1 MPAGPATP
9 VPPPA
14 VPGAP
19 PAVAPGA
26 LRTALPGALAMV
38 FVGGSVAV
46 SGLLPGG
53 ADATAQAL
61 RYTAACA
68 VLVLL
73 ARAGGRPVLRP
84 RGAEWAWLAGVAGAG
99 LVLFN
104 VALVEGAAH
113 AEPAVLGVAV
123 ASVPLLLATAGP
135 LLQGQRPAPRVLLAA
150 VVVTAGAAAVQ
161 GLGRTDGTG
170 LLWALVVLLC
180 EAAFTLLAVPV
191 LARHGAWG
199 VSVHTTWLAAAGFT
213 VLGLTTEGPGTLL
226 RLDAGDLLAVAYLA
240 LAVTAAAF
248 VLWYATV
255 GRMGPGRA
263 GLLTGLAPVAA
274 AAAGVALGGP
284 PPAPG
289 VWAGIALV
297 AAGLACGMTGGTAGG
312 TGGPGLRGAAART
325 RRGPARRRPAAGTAR
340 PSRVP
345 AGR

>member
-1 MPAGPATP
+1 MTAGHDTP
-9 VPPPA
+9 VPTT
-14 VPGAP
+14 
-19 PAVAPGA
+19 A
-26 LRTALPGALAMV
+26 LRTVLPGALAMV

-46 SGLLPGG
+46 SGLLSSRS
-53 ADATAQAL
+53 DATAQAV
-61 RYTAACA
+61 RYAAACV

-73 ARAGGRPVLRP
+73 ARAAGRPVPRP
-84 RGAEWAWLAGVAGAG
+84 RGAEWGWLAGVAGAG
-99 LVLFN
+99 LMLFTI
-104 VALVEGAAH
+104 ALVEGAAH

-135 LLQGQRPAPRVLLAA
+135 LLQGQRPRPRVLLAA

-170 LLWALVVLLC
+170 LLWALVVLTC

-191 LARHGAWG
+191 LGRLGPWG
-199 VSVHTTWLAAAGFT
+199 ISVHTTWLAAVGFT
-213 VLGLTTEGPGTLL
+213 VLGLTTEGPAAVLDLGT
-226 RLDAGDLLAVAYLA
+226 GDLLAVAYLA

-255 GRMGPGRA
+255 GRLGPGRA
-263 GLLTGLAPVAA
+263 GLLTGIAPVAA
-274 AAAGVALGGP
+274 AATGVLLGGP

-297 AAGLACGMTGGTAGG
+297 AVGLGVGMGGAG
-312 TGGPGLRGAAART
+312 GLRGAAATT
-325 RRGPARRRPAAGTAR
+325 RREPGRRRPAAGTPPPR
-340 PSRVP
+340 RVP

>member
-1 MPAGPATP
+1 MTARPDTLL
-9 VPPPA
+9 PPP
-14 VPGAP
+14 
-19 PAVAPGA
+19 A

-53 ADATAQAL
+53 EDATAQAL
-61 RYTAACA
+61 RYAVACA
-68 VLVLL
+68 VLGVL
-73 ARAGGRPVLRP
+73 ARVGGRPVRRP
-84 RGAEWAWLAGVAGAG
+84 RGAEWGWLAGVAGAG
-99 LVLFN
+99 LGLFN

-123 ASVPLLLATAGP
+123 ASVPLVLATVGP
-135 LLQGQRPAPRVLLAA
+135 LLQGQRPRPRVLLAA
-150 VVVTAGAAAVQ
+150 LVVTAGAAAVQ

-170 LLWALVVLLC
+170 LLWALVVLGC

-191 LARHGAWG
+191 LGRHGAWG
-199 VSVHTTWLAAAGFT
+199 VSVHTTWLAAAGFG
-213 VLGLTTEGPGTLL
+213 VLGLTTEGPGAVL
-226 RLDAGDLLAVAYLA
+226 RLDAGDLAAVAYLA

-255 GRMGPGRA
+255 GRLGPGRA
-263 GLLTGLAPVAA
+263 GLLTGIAPVAA
-274 AAAGVALGGP
+274 AATGVLLGGP
-284 PPAPG
+284 LPAPG

-297 AAGLACGMTGGTAGG
+297 SAGLVVGMGGAGR
-312 TGGPGLRGAAART
+312 LRGPAART

>member
-1 MPAGPATP
+1 MTAGPDTP
-9 VPPPA
+9 VHRAAPPP
-14 VPGAP
+14 G
-19 PAVAPGA
+19 
-26 LRTALPGALAMV
+26 LRAALPGALAMA

-46 SGLLPGG
+46 SGLLPGD

-61 RYTAACA
+61 RYAAACA

-73 ARAGGRPVLRP
+73 ARAGGRPVHRP
-84 RGAEWAWLAGVAGAG
+84 RGAEWGWLAGVAGAG

-123 ASVPLLLATAGP
+123 AGVPLLLATAGP
-135 LLQGQRPAPRVLLAA
+135 LLQGQRPAPRLLLAA
-150 VVVTAGAAAVQ
+150 AVVTAGAVAVQ

-170 LLWALVVLLC
+170 LLWALVVLLG

-191 LARHGAWG
+191 LGRHGAWG
-199 VSVHTTWLAAAGFT
+199 VSVHATWLAAAGFA
-213 VLGLTTEGPGTLL
+213 VLGVTTEGGGAAL

-255 GRMGPGRA
+255 GRLGPGRA

-274 AAAGVALGGP
+274 AVAGVALGGP
-284 PPAPG
+284 PPAAG

-297 AAGLACGMTGGTAGG
+297 AAGLACGKGGAA
-312 TGGPGLRGAAART
+312 LRGAAART
-325 RRGPARRRPAAGTAR
+325 RRGPARRRRAAGTAR
-340 PSRVP
+340 PSRAP